1 MKEERVT
8 KTRESEMNM
17 QQMDLSVAVALRE
30 IGVPANIKGYPYLR
44 KAIVMTITDM
54 DLISAV
60 TKLLYPGVAKCYHT
74 SSLCVE
80 HAMRRAIDTA
90 WKRGDTRVLQKYFG
104 KSIVR
109 SEHKPTNSEFI
120 ATVADTLRLKQYCS

>member
-1 MKEERVT
+1 MTEGMSMEISEEGQL
-8 KTRESEMNM
+8 
-17 QQMDLSVAVALRE
+17 QQMDASVAVVLRE
-30 IGVPANIKGYPYLR
+30 MGVPANIKGYPYLR
-44 KAIVMTITDM
+44 RAIVMTITDM
-54 DLISAV
+54 ELISAV
-60 TKLLYPGVAKCYHT
+60 TKMLYPGVAKCYHT

-109 SEHKPTNSEFI
+109 SERKPTNSEFI
-120 ATVADTLRLKQYCS
+120 ATIADTLRLKGACR